1 MQPYTV
7 PSTPP
12 CDSHFV
18 GHLVA
23 LSPLKV
29 GFGMGHVQSFL
40 VENVSVAPLLPL
52 DRQIFAFLLCVEKAF
67 P

>member
-7 PSTPP
+7 PSPP

-23 LSPLKV
+23 LLLPLKV